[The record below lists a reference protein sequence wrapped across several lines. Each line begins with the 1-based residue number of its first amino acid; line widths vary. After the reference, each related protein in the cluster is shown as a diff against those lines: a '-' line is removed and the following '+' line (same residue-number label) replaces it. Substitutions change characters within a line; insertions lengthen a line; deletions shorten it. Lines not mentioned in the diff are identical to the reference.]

1 MQILILWV
9 WMCHFCGLMFCFSCS
24 TYLFFLSLL
33 SLHARGCRVAGA
45 TATTH
50 ATNAAIF
57 IFRTSSMRSP
67 NDWGNFIK
75 RTFCSATCYVH
86 IRSRSYVVCKQLEQ
100 TSGWQDIQVTALD
113 SEMDQFFLAAIFAVG
128 DLKGKGGCTDFGNLK
143 QGFLSKK
150 FSGIHVQ
157 TFHPIWPSYLHAYIR
172 PYTLKI
178 FAT

>member
-1 MQILILWV
+1 MQILILWK
-9 WMCHFCGLMFCFSCS
+9 CESLLRLIFCLSCT
-24 TYLFFLSLL
+24 TYLFFPCVLGLL

-75 RTFCSATCYVH
+75 RIFCSATCYAL

-100 TSGWQDIQVTALD
+100 TSGWQDIQVTAMD
-113 SEMDQFFLAAIFAVG
+113 SKMGQFVLAVILSCERLGIRKTHSTIKCVAFRDAIG
-128 DLKGKGGCTDFGNLK
+128 
-143 QGFLSKK
+143 
-150 FSGIHVQ
+150 
-157 TFHPIWPSYLHAYIR
+157 
-172 PYTLKI
+172 
-178 FAT
+178 